1 MGKGV
6 EMRKAFR
13 LQPLGAVV
21 TIGVRE
27 GVVASIRENLERV
40 RERIS
45 RAAQRAGRKPEDVLL
60 VAVSKMV
67 PADRIR
73 EGIAAGLSVLGE
85 NRVQEAKEKIQALGH
100 GGASWHLVGH
110 LQTNKVK
117 DALALFDLIQSVDRL
132 ALAEELDR
140 RARAAGGRVDLLV
153 QVNVAAEATKTGFA
167 PDELRSALEAL
178 ARLEGLRV
186 RGLMAIPPEPQEPED
201 SRPYFKTMRTLLET
215 ARGWRIPGLDLE
227 ALSMGMSADFVIAI
241 EEGATII
248 RVGTAIFGPRPA

>member
-1 MGKGV
+1 MAEGV
-6 EMRKAFR
+6 EMRKPFR
-13 LQPLGAVV
+13 LQPLGSVA

-27 GVVASIRENLERV
+27 GLVASIKENLEKV
-40 RERIS
+40 RERVG
-45 RAAQRAGRKPEDVLL
+45 RAAERSGRRPEDVLL

-67 PADRIR
+67 PVERIR
-73 EGIAAGLSVLGE
+73 EGITAGLSVLGE
-85 NRVQEAKEKIQALGH
+85 NRVQEAKEKIQALGRA
-100 GGASWHLVGH
+100 GASWHLVGH

-132 ALAEELDR
+132 GLAEELDR
-140 RARAAGGRVDLLV
+140 RTRTTGKRVDVLA
-153 QVNVAAEATKTGFA
+153 QINVAAEATKTGFA
-167 PDELRSALEAL
+167 PDELRSALTAL

-215 ARGWRIPGLDLE
+215 ARGWRIPGLDLD
-227 ALSMGMSADFVIAI
+227 ALSMGMSADFEIAI
-241 EEGATII
+241 EEGATIV